1 MKNDEFLANLH
12 ANKDNLTYLSGLNK
26 NKKENVKV
34 INDLLNKYK
43 SQLKDLTTPKLSKVF
58 NDSKI
63 NELTAIIGVLTEVLT
78 KINK

>member
-26 NKKENVKV
+26 NKKENIKV

-43 SQLKDLTTPKLSKVF
+43 SQLKDLTTPKLTKVF
-58 NDSKI
+58 NESKI
-63 NELTAIIGVLTEVLT
+63 NELKAVIGVLTDVLT
-78 KINK
+78 KIT

>member
-26 NKKENVKV
+26 NKKENIKV

-43 SQLKDLTTPKLSKVF
+43 SQLKDLTTPKLTKVF
-58 NDSKI
+58 NESKI
-63 NELTAIIGVLTEVLT
+63 NELKAVIGVLTEVLT
-78 KINK
+78 KIT